1 MNYLETANWESTVHD
16 YEFTRK
22 ARRQIMEVVSA
33 ESFTDMDSE
42 EIFQFL
48 FREISLVSFK
58 DYLKRYLYERAGI
71 TEPFREI
78 DDSVWLDIIVNAFD
92 ENQAPHSFAPTSTK
106 WSTTVKSWL
115 NSDRVR
121 RSTVFLLGFGLRMT
135 EEDVADFLSRV
146 LEEDSYH
153 MDDPTEVIFRY
164 CYRHNLSYARALQL
178 KEQAESSGKADYKM
192 VNEKDI
198 LRNDAS
204 LLSYVSGLSKGKEH
218 EWKQDLAFL
227 RFEKYYEEG
236 RKAVV
241 KIWQNEAEWVF
252 DDDEARKNAEDVS
265 AADLEKILCS
275 GIPTTESGNLAKSGQ
290 SLLSRH
296 FQNYRLSRQRM
307 DSILKKKLR
316 PDRYDLITL
325 AFFLYAQ
332 KEDISGEERLSLF
345 LEEINPVL
353 ESCGMYQMHPANP
366 YEAFIMISLLSDCP
380 LGVYGDIWEISYT
393 EQ

>member
-1 MNYLETANWESTVHD
+1 MNYLETADWESTVRD

-33 ESFTDMDSE
+33 ESFADMDSE

-58 DYLKRYLYERAGI
+58 DYLKRYLYERAGV

-78 DDSVWLDIIVNAFD
+78 DDAIWQDIIVNAFD
-92 ENQAPHSFAPTSTK
+92 ENKAPHSFAPTSTR
-106 WSTTVKSWL
+106 WSATVKSWL
-115 NSDRVR
+115 ASDRVR
-121 RSTVFLLGFGLRMT
+121 RNTVFLLGFGLKMT
-135 EEDVADFLSRV
+135 EEDVADFLTKV

-164 CYRHNLSYARALQL
+164 CYRHSLCYARALQL
-178 KEQAESSGKADYKM
+178 KEQAESSGKAVSKM
-192 VNEKDI
+192 INEDEI
-198 LRNDAS
+198 LRNDAT
-204 LLSYVSGLSKGKEH
+204 LISYVSGLPKEKEH
-218 EWKQDLAFL
+218 SRKQDLALL
-227 RFEKYYEEG
+227 RFEKYYEESK
-236 RKAVV
+236 KAVV
-241 KIWQNEAEWVF
+241 KIWQKEAEWVF
-252 DDDEARKNAEDVS
+252 DDDGIQKNAEDVS

-275 GIPTTESGNLAKSGQ
+275 GIPTTESGNLVKSGQ

-296 FQNYRLSRQRM
+296 FQNYRLSRQRI
-307 DSILKKKLR
+307 DGILKKKLQ

-332 KEDISGEERLSLF
+332 NEDLPGEERLSLF
-345 LEEINPVL
+345 LEEINPIL
-353 ESCGMYQMHPANP
+353 ESCSMYQMHPANP
-366 YEAFIMISLLSDCP
+366 YEAFIMICLLSDCP

-393 EQ
+393 E